1 VFIPL
6 AEQSGHIQS
15 FTWWAL
21 KTALYQLGRWQRAGY
36 ELGMAVNLSAELLVD
51 DSVPGILG
59 EELTTSQVAAEQLT
73 VEITENSIMAD
84 PFRANLILQNI
95 HTLGVRLSVDDFG
108 TGYSSL
114 AYLANLPVDEV
125 KVDRSFVG
133 TMHTNEKN
141 RTIVRSTID
150 LGHNL
155 GLSVVAEGIENREAW
170 DLLGNLGCDL
180 AQGYFLARPLPA
192 EDVDEFLTKRF
203 NPKAA

>member
-1 VFIPL
+1 MFIPL